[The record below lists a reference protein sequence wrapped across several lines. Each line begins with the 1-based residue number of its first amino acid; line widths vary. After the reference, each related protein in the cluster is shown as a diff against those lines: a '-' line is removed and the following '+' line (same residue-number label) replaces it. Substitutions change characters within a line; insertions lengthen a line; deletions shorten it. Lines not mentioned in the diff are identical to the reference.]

1 MKVNEKRFEIHHL
14 ATRLRKLVLQVV
26 TQTEASNENNR
37 VGIARN
43 EPNRS
48 TDRLLLDDEE

>member
-48 TDRLLLDDEE
+48 TDRLLLYDEE